1 MNDKRRQE
9 RLPPVSKT
17 VLELLLDRFEKYCY
31 FEVKT
36 SKHLPRDE
44 DAICSVCLD
53 GECHVNNVILFC
65 DLCNLA
71 VHQECYGV
79 PHIPEG
85 SWICRRCLLSP
96 SKSVECCL
104 CPNRRGAFKQTEDG
118 RWAHVI
124 CALWIPEV
132 GFANGVFLEPID
144 GIRRIAA
151 ARWKLVCYIC
161 KQRGIGAC
169 IQCHKTSCYTAFH
182 VTCAQHAGLYMK
194 TESIRD
200 TGVNGTSLSVRKT
213 AFCDIH
219 SPLQNESASVS
230 SSDEDNDSSSSLLLP
245 AEARAISKQRL
256 RKARKALAEG
266 RTTSP
271 ILAVPVISPER
282 FVLSES

>member
-1 MNDKRRQE
+1 MNERRKKE
-9 RLPPVSKT
+9 NLPSVSKDI
-17 VLELLLDRFEKYCY
+17 LELLMDRFEKHCY
-31 FEVKT
+31 FEVK
-36 SKHLPRDE
+36 SSRRLPRDE

-53 GECHVNNVILFC
+53 GECHINNVILFC

-96 SKSVECCL
+96 SKPVECCL
-104 CPNRRGAFKQTEDG
+104 CPNKRGAFKQTEDG

-144 GIRRIAA
+144 GIERIAA
-151 ARWKLVCYIC
+151 ARWKLACYIC
-161 KQRGIGAC
+161 KQRGTGAC

-182 VTCAQHAGLYMK
+182 VTCAQQAGLYMK
-194 TESIRD
+194 TEPMRD
-200 TGVNGTSLSVRKT
+200 TGINGTTLSVRKT

-219 SPLQNESASVS
+219 SPQTESALMAVS
-230 SSDEDNDSSSSLLLP
+230 SSEDDKESSCSSMLP
-245 AEARAISKQRL
+245 AEARAKSRLRL
-256 RKARKALAEG
+256 RKARKALSES
-266 RTTSP
+266 RNSSP
-271 ILAVPVISPER
+271 VLAVPVISPNR
-282 FVLSES
+282 LAAF